1 MANLASG
8 QADAAPSPQADEQ
21 VGDEGSDNDL
31 DDHRPNEPAAN
42 VVTAD
47 ADDRRASTP
56 AVEGSNPPTGPAEPD
71 HS

>member
-1 MANLASG
+1 MANLASD
-8 QADAAPSPQADEQ
+8 QADAAPNPQLDERE
-21 VGDEGSDNDL
+21 GDEGSDND
-31 DDHRPNEPAAN
+31 DHRPNEQAAD

-47 ADDRRASTP
+47 ADDPRASIS